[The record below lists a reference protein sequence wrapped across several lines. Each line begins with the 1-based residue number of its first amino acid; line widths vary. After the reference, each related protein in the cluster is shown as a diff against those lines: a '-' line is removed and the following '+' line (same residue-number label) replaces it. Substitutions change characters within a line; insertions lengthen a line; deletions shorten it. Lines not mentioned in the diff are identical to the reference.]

1 MPPRSNPT
9 ARQVRLGS
17 ELRKLREA
25 SGMLAKEAGTLLG
38 GGSAQISHIEAGRW
52 GVSPDRVRHMAK
64 LYSCGDAALVQ
75 ALSAMADDHRSKH
88 WWHAYRGILAPG
100 FLDIS
105 ELEHHA
111 TYIKCLQP
119 VTLPGIFQT
128 EEYARALFSSVIPKL
143 PDEELDARVEHRL
156 RRRAILEQKSP
167 PPFEAIIH
175 EAALRM
181 RAGSRKAA
189 REQLDYLTEVAGWP
203 CVTLRVIPFAQE
215 DFIEV
220 TQTVLYA
227 GAVVPQLDT
236 VQCDTPFGGRYLDA
250 AADIDRYR
258 ALLDV
263 ARRASLS
270 PEESQG
276 FIHRIAQEL

>member
-75 ALSAMADDHRSKH
+75 ALSTMADDHRSKH

-119 VTLPGIFQT
+119 VTFPGVLQT
-128 EEYARALFSSVIPKL
+128 EEYARALFGSVIPRL

-156 RRRAILEQKSP
+156 RRRVILEQESP

-181 RAGSRKAA
+181 RAGSRKTA
-189 REQLDYLTEVAGWP
+189 REQLEHLTEVAGWP

-220 TQTVLYA
+220 TQTLMYA

-236 VQCDTPFGGRYLDA
+236 VHCDTPFGGRYLDT
-250 AADIDRYR
+250 AADLDKYQ
-258 ALLDV
+258 ALLDG

-270 PEESQG
+270 PEESRV